1 MNARQT
7 RPLAVLIDEELER
20 FCALVRQAPY
30 FIGIFDPGLTPVF
43 VNDAGRRMVGLA
55 PDADVSAIA
64 IPDFFHPDDRPRIR
78 DIALPTVLSDG
89 RWEGECRFRHF
100 EGGDSYPVRWRAFAL
115 RGEGGELIGGATITT
130 DIRERK
136 AAEERLRR
144 SEARL
149 ALAVELAGLAPFEWD
164 PRTGALNWDAK
175 LKLMWGL
182 PPDAPVDPGV
192 WLAGVHPEDR
202 ERVGAALA
210 ACSDPAGDGTYQV
223 DYRVIGIE
231 DGIERWVRTHGQ
243 AFFEDGWPAGF
254 IGAALDITDQKRA
267 ERALHAI
274 LERQAVLVAELQHRT
289 RNLLGVVRSVANQT
303 AQSSR
308 SIAEFTDRLNA
319 RLAALGRVQGLLSR
333 ADEEQVGIGEILRL
347 ELDALGAGAAA
358 SRISIRGPDV
368 PLRRDAVQIVAL
380 AAHELATNAQKY
392 GALARDSGH
401 LTVRWTVRPDVEG
414 ERLQL
419 EWVENGVAPL
429 PGDEPPGDR
438 RGFGRHLIEKALPFT
453 LGAETRYEL
462 GAKGLRCTISIP
474 LC

>member
-1 MNARQT
+1 MDARQT
-7 RPLAVLIDEELER
+7 RPPAAPADGELER
-20 FCALVRQAPY
+20 FGALIRQAPY

-43 VNDAGRRMVGLA
+43 LNDAGRRMVGLA
-55 PDADVSAIA
+55 PEVDVSAIP

-78 DIALPTVLSDG
+78 DIALPTVLRDG

-100 EGGDSYPVRWRAFAL
+100 AGGDSYPVRWRAFAL
-115 RGEGGELIGGATITT
+115 RDDGGELIGGATITT

-164 PRTGALNWDAK
+164 PQTGVLNWDAK
-175 LKLMWGL
+175 LKAMWGL
-182 PPDAPVDPGV
+182 PPDAPVDVGV

-243 AFFEDGWPAGF
+243 TFFEGGWPAGF
-254 IGAALDITDQKRA
+254 IGAALDISDQKRA
-267 ERALHAI
+267 ERALHEI

-308 SIAEFTDRLNA
+308 SMAEFADRFSA
-319 RLAALGRVQGLLSR
+319 RLAALSRVQGLLSR
-333 ADEEQVGIGEILRL
+333 ADEEPVGIGEVLRL
-347 ELDALGAGAAA
+347 ELDALGAGAA
-358 SRISIRGPDV
+358 SRIGIGGPDV

-380 AAHELATNAQKY
+380 AVHELATNAQKY
-392 GALARDSGH
+392 GALAHDGGH
-401 LTVRWTVRPDVEG
+401 LTVHWTVRQDVDG
-414 ERLQL
+414 ERLAL
-419 EWVENGVAPL
+419 EWVENGVAPP
-429 PGDEPPGDR
+429 PGAEPPGNK

-453 LGAETRYEL
+453 LGAETSYEL
-462 GAKGLRCTISIP
+462 GANGLRCTIDIP
-474 LC
+474 LD